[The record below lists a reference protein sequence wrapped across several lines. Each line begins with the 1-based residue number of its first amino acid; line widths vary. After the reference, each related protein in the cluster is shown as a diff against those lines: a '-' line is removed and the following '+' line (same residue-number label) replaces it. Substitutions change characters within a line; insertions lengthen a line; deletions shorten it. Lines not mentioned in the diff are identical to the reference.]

1 MDVSKLAIIVLAMVA
16 AGAIAYVF
24 IYPYLSGEARGEKRQ
39 QALTKPASTRA
50 ADRLAAATTN
60 RRDSVAQSLKDIEA
74 REKARNKL
82 TLENKI
88 AQAGLDWDRRK
99 FYLVSGIIGMVVG
112 VGLYFSTANLIVAGV
127 GLFVGALGLPQWLLG
142 YLRNKRIKRFVD
154 EFPNAMDVIVRGV
167 KSGLPLGD
175 CLRIIANE
183 AAEPVKSE
191 FRHIV
196 EQQALGIPVGDACSK
211 LFQRVP
217 VAEAN
222 FFGIVI
228 AIQQKAGGSL
238 SEALANLS
246 KVLRER
252 KKMKGKIVA
261 MSMEAKASAAIIA
274 SLPFVVG
281 ILVYLSSPRYI
292 ELLWIKEAGK
302 ITLAISAFWMF
313 IGVMA
318 MKKMISFDF

>member
-88 AQAGLDWDRRK
+88 AQAGLDWDRSR
-99 FYLVSGIIGMVVG
+99 FYLVSGIIGLVVG
-112 VGLYFSTANLIVAGV
+112 VGLYLGTANLIVAGV

-281 ILVYLSSPRYI
+281 VLVYLSSPRYI